1 MVLDG
6 ILYKLLILFLKIYFI
21 WVLLDGFRMLL
32 GCHRFRQVIK
42 KNLHSCRFFSFVTFE
57 SLLSKVICLRLQ
69 KYYAEKIP
77 AMNAG
82 IFRISSVAW
91 LSSTHLG

>member
-42 KNLHSCRFFSFVTFE
+42 KTCIHAGFFSFVTFE
-57 SLLSKVICLRLQ
+57 SLLFKVICLRFQ
-69 KYYAEKIP
+69 KY
-77 AMNAG
+77 
-82 IFRISSVAW
+82 
-91 LSSTHLG
+91 